1 MRPGRPRA
9 SHGGS
14 TKVRGGGHAPA
25 LEWLRHRSC
34 KVACALVSD
43 AALAN
48 FRMRRR
54 GVCIRSA
61 CACVVCVRIRLKSI
75 PTINDSECVDQSTT
89 TIVSCAIAF
98 RSPAPERSSDLKRY
112 SPDIHDQLQ
121 RQSSVRR
128 SAYGF
133 TLFAVPHKGLQVC
146 TGELPDLVPGY
157 MSRPAALKTGLE
169 AILTLLCLRRCRG
182 RYTIRLRVCS
192 EAEDEVAGA
201 IFDAGLDTISRCF
214 ALDAVDEKQNSPAK
228 HGGASR
234 GCGRGGGWG
243 GGSPAAPACACTLR
257 SHP

>member
-1 MRPGRPRA
+1 MSARFDAHVASYRPDYA
-9 SHGGS
+9 
-14 TKVRGGGHAPA
+14 
-25 LEWLRHRSC
+25 
-34 KVACALVSD
+34 
-43 AALAN
+43 
-48 FRMRRR
+48 
-54 GVCIRSA
+54 
-61 CACVVCVRIRLKSI
+61 
-75 PTINDSECVDQSTT
+75 Q
-89 TIVSCAIAF
+89 SCAIAL
-98 RSPAPERSSDLKRY
+98 RSPAPERSSETLN
-112 SPDIHDQLQ
+112 DIHQIFTT
-121 RQSSVRR
+121 SSKGKAE
-128 SAYGF
+128 SGALPASLF
-133 TLFAVPHKGLQVC
+133 TVPHKGLQVC
-146 TGELPDLVPGY
+146 TGELSDLVPGY